1 MKRKILVLLSLFSMV
16 SVIAQNPISIER
28 IINDL
33 DWENCSESDV
43 ILTFKDNVVK
53 KDKVDTWD
61 GGAVSSFILK
71 NVKVGDSVSDA
82 NIIVSKYNKK
92 LLKIGGITLKDLDW
106 SKGVD
111 ALSQELEDYFSAFWG
126 KEHRKSIDYDADILD
141 ESIVYT
147 NINCEWEN
155 TRLNEKSCKGSFYL
169 MHRGNIVVIAI
180 EPK

>member
-1 MKRKILVLLSLFSMV
+1 MKRTILVLLSLFSMV

-53 KDKVDTWD
+53 RDKIETWE

-71 NVKVGDSVSDA
+71 NVKVGDCVSDA
-82 NIIVSKYNKK
+82 NIIVNKYNKK
-92 LLKIGGITLKDLDW
+92 LLKIGGLTLRDLDW

-111 ALSQELEDYFSAFWG
+111 ALSQELENYFSAFWG

>member
-1 MKRKILVLLSLFSMV
+1 MV
-16 SVIAQNPISIER
+16 SVIAQNPINIER

-43 ILTFKDNVVK
+43 VLTFKDNVVK
-53 KDKVDTWD
+53 RDKVETWE

-71 NVKVGDSVSDA
+71 NIKVGDCVSDA
-82 NIIVSKYNKK
+82 NIIVNKYNKK
-92 LLKIGGITLKDLDW
+92 LLKIGGITLRDLDW
-106 SKGVD
+106 SKGAD
-111 ALSQELEDYFSAFWG
+111 NLSRELEDYFSTFWG
-126 KEHRKSIDYDADILD
+126 KEHKKSIDYDADFLD
-141 ESIVYT
+141 ESITYT

-169 MHRGNIVVIAI
+169 MHRGKIVVIAI

>member
-1 MKRKILVLLSLFSMV
+1 MKRFIIILMSVCLVSSTFS
-16 SVIAQNPISIER
+16 QNPINIER

-43 ILTFKDNVVK
+43 VLTFKDNVVK
-53 KDKVDTWD
+53 RDKVETWE

-71 NVKVGDSVSDA
+71 NVKVGDCVSDA

-106 SKGVD
+106 SKGADV
-111 ALSQELEDYFSAFWG
+111 LSRELEDFFSTFWG
-126 KEHRKSIDYDADILD
+126 IEHKKSIDYDADILD

>member
-1 MKRKILVLLSLFSMV
+1 MSKILYLFLTIC
-16 SVIAQNPISIER
+16 SVTTVFSQNPISIEKV
-28 IINDL
+28 INDL
-33 DWENCSESDV
+33 DWENCTESDV
-43 ILTFKDNVVK
+43 ILAFKDNVVK
-53 KDKVDTWD
+53 RDKVELWE

-82 NIIVSKYNKK
+82 NIIVNKYNKK

-106 SKGVD
+106 SKGAD
-111 ALSQELEDYFSAFWG
+111 ALSRELEDYFSTFWG
-126 KEHRKSIDYDADILD
+126 IEHKKSIDYDADILD

-169 MHRGNIVVIAI
+169 MHRGKIVVIAI

>member
-1 MKRKILVLLSLFSMV
+1 MNKFICLFLTICSVV
-16 SVIAQNPISIER
+16 SAFSQNPISIER

-53 KDKVDTWD
+53 RDKVEIWE

-82 NIIVSKYNKK
+82 NIIVNKYNKK

-106 SKGVD
+106 SKGAD
-111 ALSQELEDYFSAFWG
+111 MLSRELEDYFSTFWG
-126 KEHRKSIDYDADILD
+126 REYTKKIKYNSYLEDKN
-141 ESIVYT
+141 IVYPE
-147 NINCEWEN
+147 IDCEWGDSYSN
-155 TRLNEKSCKGSFYL
+155 DKASKGSFL
-169 MHRGNIVVIAI
+169 LITKTKFIVIAI